1 MLRTAFA
8 IIAAI
13 TLHAAAQSG
22 PPPAENADQ
31 ALERLAQRL
40 SESRRTLSVDDLE
53 SLDSYDGPTEA
64 ARRWLSE
71 IAPFAAEARALSTS
85 LGTRELDKSQGFRLV
100 LPHLS
105 GLRAVSNAMG
115 FLASDA
121 ARRGDSTA
129 MLAYLETQRELT
141 MHTARDGLTI
151 SSLVAMVESRGVR
164 EALELAIDAG
174 SLDRESAAKALEIA
188 RELGDGD
195 NYGLADA
202 MRAESDGMQ
211 LELGRLQDLPADER
225 QDALSELLGSA
236 SDDAPPD
243 AELASDE
250 SLALARTEA
259 TAYFRA
265 AEDAMTNPDREAGR
279 EAMLA
284 LDEWAQADGRSPLLG
299 LFAPALSRVHDRLV
313 ELEHSYADINTLLA
327 QLADGSR
334 TAADLTNAAPHYLA
348 AAGVLAQLDVLS
360 QQEIEAARLAGSE
373 LSLEDRMRA
382 RRLVD
387 ALRARVIDRVLKGAA
402 CGRCEFKP
410 DEWPSLLPK
419 GVIGANGAAR
429 LLLAEPTIPGER
441 TKPYSRIDAVV
452 AVLAMSRH
460 YAIAGGSGRAMV
472 SLELA
477 RDARRE
483 LASLVADGPL
493 AEADHARIESA
504 LARFD
509 QADPFG
515 FRAATA
521 ADRATLSTRNGRFD
535 TKSLRGLSPNTVA
548 FLVAIWT
555 DWHAAT
561 NAERCD
567 CPHDGPL
574 VSIRGWF
581 DPAALAAARAQRSVL
596 IERAPGRPA
605 LEGLTVTTPI
615 DLDARAADGDA
626 EFMRIRALLAPK

>member
-1 MLRTAFA
+1 
-8 IIAAI
+8 
-13 TLHAAAQSG
+13 
-22 PPPAENADQ
+22 NADQ

-71 IAPFAAEARALSTS
+71 IAPFAAEARALSSS

-472 SLELA
+472 SVELA

-493 AEADHARIESA
+493 ADADHARIESA

-521 ADRATLSTRNGRFD
+521 ADRATLSTPNGRFD
-535 TKSLRGLSPNTVA
+535 MKSLRGLSPNTVA

-581 DPAALAAARAQRSVL
+581 DPGALAAARAQRSVL
-596 IERAPGRPA
+596 IERAPGRPP